1 MHESLKDK
9 NYFGKKISVNFFA
22 PKSGYRHEKQPVL
35 GPDIIYI
42 YTYLI
47 QKEKMNNCILQFLN
61 YETKTFLV
69 LQNIF
74 YSHLMT
80 VFSTVLNSEWRC
92 TKCVN

>member
-42 YTYLI
+42 YIY
-47 QKEKMNNCILQFLN
+47 
-61 YETKTFLV
+61 
-69 LQNIF
+69 IF
-74 YSHLMT
+74 DPQRE
-80 VFSTVLNSEWRC
+80 NE
-92 TKCVN
+92 

>member
-42 YTYLI
+42 YI
-47 QKEKMNNCILQFLN
+47 HI
-61 YETKTFLV
+61 
-69 LQNIF
+69 
-74 YSHLMT
+74 
-80 VFSTVLNSEWRC
+80 
-92 TKCVN
+92 

>member
-9 NYFGKKISVNFFA
+9 SYFGKKISVNFFE

-35 GPDIIYI
+35 VRDIIYI
-42 YTYLI
+42 YTYFI

-61 YETKTFLV
+61 FETKTFLV

-74 YSHLMT
+74 YSLLLT
-80 VFSTVLNSEWRC
+80 VFLQC
-92 TKCVN
+92 